1 MISKKPLP
9 AKGFLRLSSI
19 IGSPPGT
26 GPVPV
31 SRATWYSW
39 IRQGHAPKPV
49 RLGPRTSAW
58 RAEEILDFIA
68 QLGSA
73 ESGKDGNE

>member
-1 MISKKPLP
+1 MESNSFPTT
-9 AKGFLRLSSI
+9 GFVRLSRI

-26 GPVPV
+26 GPIPV

-39 IRQGHAPKPV
+39 IQRGYAPKPV

-58 RAEEILDFIA
+58 RAEEIRAFISSFEA
-68 QLGSA
+68 P
-73 ESGKDGNE
+73 EDGKGADR